1 MRTRTV
7 RTASLLGLLVSGL
20 FLTGCQ
26 TGYSA
31 YVNNNTSQP
40 VIAKLIDTRAG
51 RLLASDRIGPNSKAA
66 LEVGQIP
73 ENNEVILEVDNQ
85 GNPGYPPSMRL
96 RPGRTVVDIIE
107 ENPQTARSRLLLQIV
122 PR

>member
-1 MRTRTV
+1 MRIRSARLWSMV
-7 RTASLLGLLVSGL
+7 GLLGAGL
-20 FLTGCQ
+20 ALTGCQ

-40 VIAKLIDTRAG
+40 VIAKMVDVQG
-51 RLLASDRIGPNSKAA
+51 KRLLGSDRIGPNSKGI
-66 LEVGQIP
+66 LEAGRVP
-73 ENNEVILEVDNQ
+73 EGNEVILEVDNQ

-96 RPGRTVVDIIE
+96 MPGRTVVNVVE
-107 ENPQTARSRLLLQIV
+107 ESQTARSRIRLEVV

>member
-1 MRTRTV
+1 MRTCFV
-7 RTASLLGLLVSGL
+7 RTATALGLSAIGLVL
-20 FLTGCQ
+20 AGCQ

-40 VIAKLIDTRAG
+40 VYAQLIDVRAKK
-51 RLLASDRIGPNSKAA
+51 LLASDRVGPNSKTA
-66 LEVGQIP
+66 LEVGRIP
-73 ENNEVILEVDNQ
+73 EGNEVILEVDNQ

-96 RPGRTVVDIIE
+96 LPGRTVVNVVE
-107 ENPQTARSRLLLQIV
+107 ESQTARSKIRLEVV